1 MSTTYRTVLSFD
13 QIIEAEDGSKS
24 ANTIFLPFD
33 LVTNRS
39 INESSNI
46 VTQPLLN
53 GTNASDHSYRNPTT
67 ISLNGKFSL
76 YGLYAEDDS
85 YNFINKDDDTK
96 SRLENIEDTFKY
108 LKNNGILCTI
118 YFLGYDDEPMSI
130 NMLKDR
136 NMFSVRESFA
146 VESFTFNQNLAAMD
160 FSINFKEVIIVDDT
174 SYGTYTGSD
183 DPTIE
188 PYKIASYTS
197 YLANL
202 SDDALGSII
211 IRALYDSGF
220 IEDSWIKV
228 AWENYGK
235 GLGTGTLIAGI
246 ITTIFT
252 LKGGAVILQSLG
264 TLLLA
269 KSMASIASAV
279 AGGGAVAATG
289 LSLATALGIAVAV
302 VVAIVAVGAWIYAIV
317 KANKAMKKKKKA
329 KCYIKLVSGST
340 TDGEAKLTSLI
351 MDVRNALRQAST
363 DIRVITF
370 PEDTDNSVGLINL
383 EGIYYQISVSP
394 NTNVSDEAP
403 WKNYFHWEVER
414 CSKNNDGFNFIQN
427 IDPPVMYDFE
437 SMTWMNAWFRDEVNN
452 KSFLWVYNSDSS
464 IEKLIP
470 EIDAL
475 KEKILTRRRAVNDEW
490 KSLYP
495 YNGDKAGLWFTD
507 EELQDFSISYE
518 TMEEGPASRYT
529 KADVNRYKEY
539 ETKQAELDAL
549 LEYASY
555 KMLSSYLL
563 VICSDDMSKE
573 FKKVEKVITE
583 ALGL

>member
-85 YNFINKDDDTK
+85 YDFINKDDDTK

-108 LKNNGILCTI
+108 LKDNGILCTI

-174 SYGTYTGSD
+174 SYGEYTGEN
-183 DPTIE
+183 DPTID
-188 PYKIASYTS
+188 PYKISSYTS
-197 YLANL
+197 YLASL
-202 SDDALGSII
+202 DDDALGSII
-211 IRALYDSGF
+211 IRSLYDSAF
-220 IEDSWIKV
+220 IEESWIKV
-228 AWENYGK
+228 ACDNYGK
-235 GLGTGTLIAGI
+235 GLRTGTLIAGI
-246 ITTIFT
+246 ITTMFA
-252 LKGGAVILQSLG
+252 LKGGTVILQSLG
-264 TLLLA
+264 SLLLA

-289 LSLATALGIAVAV
+289 ISLGMALGIAVAV
-302 VVAIVAVGAWIYAIV
+302 VVAIVAVGTWIYTIV
-317 KANKAMKKKKKA
+317 KTNKAMKKKKKA
-329 KCYIKLVSGST
+329 KCYIKLVNGSI

-394 NTNVSDEAP
+394 NTNVTDEAP

-427 IDPPVMYDFE
+427 IDPPVMYDFT
-437 SMTWMNAWFRDEVNN
+437 SMTWMNCWFRDEVNN

-470 EIDAL
+470 EIDEL
-475 KEKILTRRRAVNDEW
+475 KEKILARRRVVNDEW

-495 YNGDKAGLWFTD
+495 YNGDKVGLWFTD

-518 TMEEGPASRYT
+518 TMDGPSSRYT

-563 VICSDDMSKE
+563 VICSDDISKE
-573 FKKVEKVITE
+573 FKNVEKVITN